1 MSLCS
6 GVLRRGLYPHRGR
19 GSGDAGGLLRL
30 LWCREG
36 VSVPSGNGECD
47 ILDCCIFLIYYDYSL
62 TVNLRT
68 LLFYL
73 KHSDL
78 RIEKKKKLLEYLFK

>member
-1 MSLCS
+1 MSVCS
-6 GVLRRGLYPHRGR
+6 GRGLYPHRGR

-47 ILDCCIFLIYYDYSL
+47 ILDYCIFLIYYDYSL
-62 TVNLRT
+62 TVNLT

-78 RIEKKKKLLEYLFK
+78 RIEKKKKLLEYFFK